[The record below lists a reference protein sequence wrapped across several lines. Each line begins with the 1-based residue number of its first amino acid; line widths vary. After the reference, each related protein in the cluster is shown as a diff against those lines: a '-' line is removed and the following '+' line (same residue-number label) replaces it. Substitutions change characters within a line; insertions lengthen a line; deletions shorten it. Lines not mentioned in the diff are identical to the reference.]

1 MAKQKKKRKKKRKNN
16 SSHLQVVQLVPLL
29 GKVHPPQLRARPPPP
44 QRLVQVQHRDV
55 REVGH
60 ARHRLEDPEALDR
73 PARVEQVERDAER
86 EVEAADGERRLVVPG
101 RALAGLLA
109 PPDGGVVEG
118 ERGELLAHR
127 RDGAGDPFLPPL
139 LLLPGAGRLAERGDM
154 VTVHYTLYEEV
165 LADDP
170 SSSGPAPASS
180 STASSSS
187 SSSSP
192 AGGDAEAAAPAPA
205 AVVVED
211 PAKKKK
217 YRVLDSSRRE
227 EDGREGEPLTFE
239 VGAGDVFG
247 NELFQAFDEVV
258 RGRAAGDVVR
268 LTCPSPPAWDPE
280 LLFRVPGDHPEVERM
295 RGRYKNV
302 GGLAEGLVVE
312 LSNGKRAVVVAVSE
326 EEVTLDANDMLAGG
340 SGGERVFELE
350 LVRVEVG
357 KKNKEGDE
365 EEAA

>member
-139 LLLPGAGRLAERGDM
+139 LLLPGGGGGGGGSGGSGGGGG
-154 VTVHYTLYEEV
+154 
-165 LADDP
+165 ADD
-170 SSSGPAPASS
+170 
-180 STASSSS
+180 
-187 SSSSP
+187 
-192 AGGDAEAAAPAPA
+192 D
-205 AVVVED
+205 
-211 PAKKKK
+211 
-217 YRVLDSSRRE
+217 RV
-227 EDGREGEPLTFE
+227 
-239 VGAGDVFG
+239 
-247 NELFQAFDEVV
+247 VV
-258 RGRAAGDVVR
+258 RGDGPVLRGRGLQLREHAGGLESDVR
-268 LTCPSPPAWDPE
+268 GEGGLGEGPH
-280 LLFRVPGDHPEVERM
+280 GGGGGHPEGRLGRRRPRP
-295 RGRYKNV
+295 RGAEAD
-302 GGLAEGLVVE
+302 GLAEGLE
-312 LSNGKRAVVVAVSE
+312 LLLEVCPSLSE
-326 EEVTLDANDMLAGG
+326 
-340 SGGERVFELE
+340 
-350 LVRVEVG
+350 
-357 KKNKEGDE
+357 
-365 EEAA
+365 

>member
-1 MAKQKKKRKKKRKNN
+1 MKMMTTAAA
-16 SSHLQVVQLVPLL
+16 SAATASIFLL
-29 GKVHPPQLRARPPPP
+29 LRAKPTRAFPRP
-44 QRLVQVQHRDV
+44 VAAAAAASSS
-55 REVGH
+55 E
-60 ARHRLEDPEALDR
+60 E
-73 PARVEQVERDAER
+73 PA
-86 EVEAADGERRLVVPG
+86 P
-101 RALAGLLA
+101 AG
-109 PPDGGVVEG
+109 
-118 ERGELLAHR
+118 
-127 RDGAGDPFLPPL
+127 
-139 LLLPGAGRLAERGDM
+139 GRLAERGDM

-165 LADDP
+165 LVG
-170 SSSGPAPASS
+170 SSPAPPPAS
-180 STASSSS
+180 ASSSS
-187 SSSSP
+187 SSAA
-192 AGGDAEAAAPAPA
+192 AGGDGEAAAAAAPA

-217 YRVLDSSRRE
+217 YQVLDSSRE
-227 EDGREGEPLTFE
+227 GDGRGEPLTFE

-258 RGRAAGDVVR
+258 RGRAAGETVR

-295 RGRYKNV
+295 RGRYKTV

-350 LVRVEVG
+350 LVRVEAG
-357 KKNKEGDE
+357 KKKAEEGE
-365 EEAA
+365 